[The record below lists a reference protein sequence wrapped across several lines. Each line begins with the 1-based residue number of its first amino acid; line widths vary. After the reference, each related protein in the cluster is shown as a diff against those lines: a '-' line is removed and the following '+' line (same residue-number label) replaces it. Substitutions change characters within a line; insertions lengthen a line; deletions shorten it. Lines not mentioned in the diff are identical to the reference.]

1 MNYSPN
7 SQTPLRN
14 QLREPLAG
22 DGGISFK
29 PAAKI
34 DLSDWIAL
42 MDAVE
47 ALCPAWPA
55 RRQATKGEFRL

>member
-7 SQTPLRN
+7 SRITPRN
-14 QLREPLAG
+14 PAREPLAG
-22 DGGISFK
+22 DGGLRFK
-29 PAAKI
+29 PEART

-47 ALCPAWPA
+47 ALCPTWPA